1 MKQYKCK
8 CGCIEFFTK
17 ESGSATGL
25 YCKKCGKWIKWLGK
39 DELYGLDCLKGKF
52 FYNINHDILKDILKY
67 FIEDKDVCWLCEK
80 FIDSTD
86 GLGVP
91 LVNQIS
97 QVYALLYL
105 SGLGENG
112 GTYMGCHTWF
122 SRPITKDEFVL
133 MKEYAP
139 IEIYNLT
146 GNSKENIEMVLYDE
160 NLCRL
165 LMKSLKENI
174 PCVYGKYWWQ
184 LGWGSSNPNLLNG
197 ENNFIHEIKGEKG
210 LFVDIKEYHG
220 LFRIKNYPSKVI
232 HSRHELRKWM
242 KRKYFELEEWQ
253 LERISEFF
261 KKYKNGVITFG

>member
-1 MKQYKCK
+1 
-8 CGCIEFFTK
+8 
-17 ESGSATGL
+17 
-25 YCKKCGKWIKWLGK
+25 
-39 DELYGLDCLKGKF
+39 
-52 FYNINHDILKDILKY
+52 
-67 FIEDKDVCWLCEK
+67 
-80 FIDSTD
+80 
-86 GLGVP
+86 
-91 LVNQIS
+91 
-97 QVYALLYL
+97 
-105 SGLGENG
+105 
-112 GTYMGCHTWF
+112 MGCHTWF

-139 IEIYNLT
+139 IDIYNLT